1 MLGVKAYPNDYIKSC
16 RARVN
21 ADLASYRSLSAPSAD
36 FAASYFNNL
45 VLVLDVMFVHRL
57 RTVEGKDGNAMN
69 EVRVL
74 VDSLLLHGGVF
85 TADKS
90 IKLVP
95 SRSVLGLEFG
105 DNIALSEA
113 QFVRL
118 FEAFFH
124 EIEAKFSEHQVAAT
138 VS

>member
-1 MLGVKAYPNDYIKSC
+1 MLGVKTYPNEYIKSC
-16 RARVN
+16 RAKVN
-21 ADLASYRSLSAPSAD
+21 ADLASYRSLSAPPAD
-36 FAASYFNNL
+36 FEASYFNNL
-45 VLVLDVMFVHRL
+45 VLVLDLMFVHRL

-90 IKLVP
+90 IKLAP
-95 SRSVLGLEFG
+95 SKSVLGLEFG
-105 DNIALSEA
+105 DTVALSEA

-118 FEAFFH
+118 FDAFFH
-124 EIEAKFSEHQVAAT
+124 EIEANFSAGQLAAT
-138 VS
+138 AV